1 MKKKSFIFF
10 LIILV
15 IINGISAIF
24 IMGECR
30 QTARLDTIQ
39 INEAINTAS
48 ENWSSFTSEKT
59 VISESSFDFDY
70 AVINHDENLLMTTDT
85 DIPTS
90 VVSATAA
97 RCTIRAI
104 EADKEIIGWLI
115 IPNDAERIIS
125 GKQKSIIITSL
136 ITNLIIIVFV
146 TAYYVYLDRRVVKP
160 FNKLKRFAANVARGE
175 LDIPLDM
182 EKNNVFGDFTESFDL
197 MRAELAASKE
207 RERLANISKQELVA
221 QLSHDIKTPV
231 ASITAISEV
240 MQVTVK
246 DEKQQEKLTRIIEKA
261 NQIDKLI
268 TDLFNSTMDELNQLH
283 VEISDVSSE
292 EITELIKSSD
302 FKKQIEKLEISDCI
316 VSADKLR
323 LGQVFDN
330 IIFNSYKYADTE
342 IEVSANIEENSL
354 KIAISDFGKGVPEDE
369 LPLIIQKFH
378 RGTNS
383 NGKSGSGLGLYIS
396 AQLIEKM
403 GGSISCYN
411 TEDGFCTEL
420 RILLS

>member
-30 QTARLDTIQ
+30 QTAQLDTIQ
-39 INEAINTAS
+39 INEAINIAS

-59 VISESSFDFDY
+59 VIAESSFDFDY
-70 AVINHDENLLMTTDT
+70 AVINRDENLLMTTDT

-136 ITNLIIIVFV
+136 IINLIIIVFV

-197 MRAELAASKE
+197 MRAELSASKE

-268 TDLFNSTMDELNQLH
+268 TDLFNSTMEELNQLH

-330 IIFNSYKYADTE
+330 IIFNSYKYADTA
-342 IEVSANIEENSL
+342 IEVSAKIEYNSL

-411 TEDGFCTEL
+411 TENGFCAEL
-420 RILLS
+420 SILLS

>member
-15 IINGISAIF
+15 IINGISAIL
-24 IMGECR
+24 IMSKCK
-30 QTARLDTIQ
+30 QTAHLDTIQ
-39 INEAINTAS
+39 LNEAIHTAA
-48 ENWSSFTSEKT
+48 ENWNNL
-59 VISESSFDFDY
+59 ISESGDVTESSYDFDY
-70 AVINHDENLLMTTDT
+70 AVIDRNDNLLMTTYK

-90 VVSATAA
+90 VVDASAE

-104 EADKEIIGWLI
+104 EKDSEIIGWLI
-115 IPNDAERIIS
+115 IPNNAERVIYN
-125 GKQKSIIITSL
+125 KQKSIIITSL
-136 ITNLIIIVFV
+136 ITNLLVIISVLTYF
-146 TAYYVYLDRRVVKP
+146 AYLDRRVVKP

-182 EKNNVFGDFTESFDL
+182 EKNNIFGDFTESFDL
-197 MRAELAASKE
+197 MRAELAASRE

-240 MQVTVK
+240 MQVTAK

-268 TDLFNSTMDELNQLH
+268 TDLFNSTMEELNQLH

-292 EITELIKSSD
+292 EIAELIESSD
-302 FKKQIEKLEISDCI
+302 FKKQIAKLDIPDCI

-330 IIFNSYKYADTE
+330 IIFNSYKYADTS
-342 IEVSANIEENSL
+342 IEVSATIEENSL
-354 KIAISDFGKGVPEDE
+354 KITISDFGGGAPVVD
-369 LPLIIQKFH
+369 LPLITKKFH

-411 TEDGFCTEL
+411 TEKGFCTEL
-420 RILLS
+420 RISLS

>member
-1 MKKKSFIFF
+1 MKKKNFIVF

-15 IINGISAIF
+15 IINAISAIL
-24 IMGECR
+24 IMTECR
-30 QTARLDTIQ
+30 QTAHLDTIQ
-39 INEAINTAS
+39 LNEAIHAAA
-48 ENWSSFTSEKT
+48 ENWSSL
-59 VISESSFDFDY
+59 ISENGDVTESPYDFDY
-70 AVINHDENLLMTTDT
+70 AIIDRNDNLLMTTYK

-90 VVSATAA
+90 VVEASAE

-115 IPNDAERIIS
+115 IPNDARRIIFN
-125 GKQKSIIITSL
+125 KQKSIIIVSL
-136 ITNLIIIVFV
+136 ITNLLVIVFV
-146 TAYYVYLDRRVVKP
+146 SAYFIYLDRRVVKP

-182 EKNNVFGDFTESFDL
+182 EKNNIFGDFTESFDL
-197 MRAELAASKE
+197 MRSELAASRE

-240 MQVTVK
+240 MQVTAK
-246 DEKQQEKLTRIIEKA
+246 DEKQHEKLARIIEKA

-268 TDLFNSTMDELNQLH
+268 TDLFNSTMEELNQLH

-292 EITELIKSSD
+292 EIAELIESSD
-302 FKKQIEKLEISDCI
+302 FKKQIAKLDIPDCI

-330 IIFNSYKYADTE
+330 IIFNSYKYADTS
-342 IEVSANIEENSL
+342 IEVLATIEENSL
-354 KIAISDFGKGVPEDE
+354 KINISDFGGGAPVED
-369 LPLIIQKFH
+369 LPLITKKFH

-411 TEDGFCTEL
+411 TEKGFCTEL